1 MFLVSPTAYAAA
13 ADLVHYLRG
22 DLSPRQLA
30 HFIHV
35 YSRVIHNPCLSS
47 SVHTLAGKMMFNL
60 IETVVAKDTPDDAAK
75 VLTTLMETCV
85 DRLESLA
92 AVLDEV
98 QQRLERRKNEETESG
113 NFFMVEKARP
123 VASAVYAAEDPDNV
137 LSGEYPKCSSFT
149 ILNNVMPEFRLLF
162 RTFAHG
168 LRVCLG
174 ALKKIDAPVLD
185 GSLMLRLFETC
196 IRCMSLYDAD
206 PREGSEPMEML
217 VGALLEINPHIFQE
231 VWTLKVDFFF
241 QTAQKRPHIL
251 QICQALFSREST
263 SAILVSVILRHLIQ
277 NLPQLGEYDD
287 PTAVITI
294 RLFKMAFGTIAM
306 FPQHNEPILASH
318 LSQLITECFPLA
330 AKAAKPTNY
339 YHLLRG
345 LFRAIGGGGGRFELL
360 YKEVLPLLP
369 EMLENLNKQLLV
381 SDGYSR
387 DMLVE
392 LCLTVPLRLTH
403 LLPHL
408 SYLMKPLVL
417 ALRGGPELVAQ
428 GLRTLELC
436 IDNLTPDF
444 LDPTLN
450 TVLRELMEA
459 LQSHLKPLP
468 ANHHNAHTTL
478 RILGKLGGRN
488 RRLLEKEPELK
499 YHHVSDPAQVFVS
512 FGAGTKGLDLSS
524 VTSVA
529 VKVLKRHT
537 SPYRQQAFDF
547 LRGTVATLLNNVRL
561 MPLPSSC
568 LTPVVGPTW
577 A

>member
-1 MFLVSPTAYAAA
+1 M
-13 ADLVHYLRG
+13 H
-22 DLSPRQLA
+22 LSP
-30 HFIHV
+30 F
-35 YSRVIHNPCLSS
+35 
-47 SVHTLAGKMMFNL
+47 
-60 IETVVAKDTPDDAAK
+60 
-75 VLTTLMETCV
+75 TTL
-85 DRLESLA
+85 
-92 AVLDEV
+92 
-98 QQRLERRKNEETESG
+98 TE
-113 NFFMVEKARP
+113 A
-123 VASAVYAAEDPDNV
+123 
-137 LSGEYPKCSSFT
+137 T
-149 ILNNVMPEFRLLF
+149 TEFRLLF

-168 LRVCLG
+168 LRACLS
-174 ALKKIDAPVLD
+174 ALKKIDAPVPD

-196 IRCMSLYDAD
+196 IRCMSLYDTD
-206 PREGSEPMEML
+206 QREGSEPMEML
-217 VGALLEINPHIFQE
+217 VGALLEINPRIFQE

-241 QTAQKRPHIL
+241 QTAQKRPHVL
-251 QICQALFSREST
+251 QICQALFGREPT
-263 SAILVSVILRHLIQ
+263 SAILVSVILRHLIS
-277 NLPQLGEYDD
+277 NLAQLGEYDD
-287 PTAVITI
+287 TTAVITI
-294 RLFKMAFGTIAM
+294 RLFKMAFGAIAM
-306 FPQHNEPILASH
+306 YPQHNEPILASH
-318 LSQLITECFPLA
+318 ISQLITECFPLA
-330 AKAAKPTNY
+330 AKATKPTNY

-369 EMLENLNKQLLV
+369 DMLENLNRQLLV

-488 RRLLEKEPELK
+488 RRLLEREPELK
-499 YHHVSDPAQVFVS
+499 YHHVSDPAQVFMS
-512 FGAGTKGLDLSS
+512 FGGTASGLDLGST
-524 VTSVA
+524 TSVA
-529 VKVLKRHT
+529 IKVLKRHT
-537 SPYRQQAFDF
+537 SPYRLQAFDF
-547 LRGTVATLLNNVRL
+547 LQGSIATLLSNVRTTL
-561 MPLPSSC
+561 SPSSC
-568 LTPVVGPTW
+568 LTSVIGLTW
-577 A
+577 ARARRSIRTLFGRHV

>member
-1 MFLVSPTAYAAA
+1 
-13 ADLVHYLRG
+13 
-22 DLSPRQLA
+22 
-30 HFIHV
+30 
-35 YSRVIHNPCLSS
+35 
-47 SVHTLAGKMMFNL
+47 MFNL
-60 IETVVAKDTPDDAAK
+60 IETVVTKDTPAGAAK
-75 VLTTLMETCV
+75 VLAALMETCV

-98 QQRLERRKNEETESG
+98 QQRSDHHKNGETELG

-123 VASAVYAAEDPDNV
+123 VSWAVYAADEPDNV
-137 LSGEYPKCSSFT
+137 LSGLFIVLLSFT
-149 ILNNVMPEFRLLF
+149 TLVNMTPDFRLLF

-168 LRVCLG
+168 LRACLG
-174 ALKKIDAPVLD
+174 SLKKIDAPVPD

-196 IRCMSLYDAD
+196 IRCMSLYDTD
-206 PREGSEPMEML
+206 PREGSEPMDML

-231 VWTLKVDFFF
+231 VWTLKVEFFF

-251 QICQALFSREST
+251 QICQALFGREPT
-263 SAILVSVILRHLIQ
+263 SAILVSVVLRHLIS

-287 PTAVITI
+287 TTAVITI
-294 RLFKMAFGTIAM
+294 RLFKMAFGAIVM
-306 FPQHNEPILASH
+306 YPQHNEPILASH

-330 AKAAKPTNY
+330 AKATKPTNY

-369 EMLENLNKQLLV
+369 EMLENLNRQLLV

-488 RRLLEKEPELK
+488 RRLLEREPELK
-499 YHHVSDPAQVFVS
+499 YHHVSDPAQVFIS
-512 FGAGTKGLDLSS
+512 FGGSTQGLELGP

-529 VKVLKRHT
+529 IKVLKKQT
-537 SPYRQQAFDF
+537 LPYRQQALDF
-547 LRGTVATLLNNVRL
+547 LQCSVATLLNNVRVCTVL
-561 MPLPSSC
+561 RPSC
-568 LTPVVGPTW
+568 LT
-577 A
+577 

>member
-1 MFLVSPTAYAAA
+1 MFVVSPTAYAAA

-60 IETVVAKDTPDDAAK
+60 IETVVTKDTPDDAAK

-98 QQRLERRKNEETESG
+98 QQRLDRRKNEETESG

-123 VASAVYAAEDPDNV
+123 FAAAV
-137 LSGEYPKCSSFT
+137 
-149 ILNNVMPEFRLLF
+149 
-162 RTFAHG
+162 
-168 LRVCLG
+168 
-174 ALKKIDAPVLD
+174 
-185 GSLMLRLFETC
+185 
-196 IRCMSLYDAD
+196 YDAD

-217 VGALLEINPHIFQE
+217 VGALLEIKPHIFQE

-251 QICQALFSREST
+251 QICQVLFSREPT

-294 RLFKMAFGTIAM
+294 RLFKMVFGTIAM
-306 FPQHNEPILASH
+306 YPQHNEPILASH
-318 LSQLITECFPLA
+318 LSHLITECFPLA
-330 AKAAKPTNY
+330 AKATKPTNY

-488 RRLLEKEPELK
+488 RRLLETEPELR

-512 FGAGTKGLDLSS
+512 FGAVTKGLDLGA

-547 LRGTVATLLNNVRL
+547 LQGTVATLLNNVRVI
-561 MPLPSSC
+561 PLSLTC
-568 LTPVVGPTW
+568 LKTVAGLTW

>member
-1 MFLVSPTAYAAA
+1 MTS
-13 ADLVHYLRG
+13 
-22 DLSPRQLA
+22 
-30 HFIHV
+30 
-35 YSRVIHNPCLSS
+35 
-47 SVHTLAGKMMFNL
+47 
-60 IETVVAKDTPDDAAK
+60 
-75 VLTTLMETCV
+75 
-85 DRLESLA
+85 
-92 AVLDEV
+92 
-98 QQRLERRKNEETESG
+98 
-113 NFFMVEKARP
+113 
-123 VASAVYAAEDPDNV
+123 
-137 LSGEYPKCSSFT
+137 
-149 ILNNVMPEFRLLF
+149 EFRLLF

-206 PREGSEPMEML
+206 PRDGNEPMEML
-217 VGALLEINPHIFQE
+217 VGALFEINPHIFRE

-241 QTAQKRPHIL
+241 QTARKRHHIL
-251 QICQALFSREST
+251 QICQTLFGREPT
-263 SAILVSVILRHLIQ
+263 SAILVSVILRHLIS

-294 RLFKMAFGTIAM
+294 RLFKMAFGAIAVY
-306 FPQHNEPILASH
+306 PQHNEPILASH

-330 AKAAKPTNY
+330 AKATKPTNY

-369 EMLENLNKQLLV
+369 EMLENLNRQLLT
-381 SDGYSR
+381 SDGFSR

-468 ANHHNAHTTL
+468 ANHLNAHTTL

-488 RRLLEKEPELK
+488 RRLLEKDLELN
-499 YHHVSDPAQVFVS
+499 YHHISDPAQVFVS
-512 FGAGTKGLDLSS
+512 FGAGAKGLDLGSI
-524 VTSVA
+524 TSVA
-529 VKVLKRHT
+529 IKVLKRHT
-537 SPYRQQAFDF
+537 SPYRQQAFEF
-547 LRGTVATLLNNVRL
+547 IQGCVATLLSNVCVMPSSLSYLTHVAGFAWARARRGVRALFGGNVRRH
-561 MPLPSSC
+561 P
-568 LTPVVGPTW
+568 PVRHPRKG
-577 A
+577 

>member
-1 MFLVSPTAYAAA
+1 M
-13 ADLVHYLRG
+13 
-22 DLSPRQLA
+22 
-30 HFIHV
+30 
-35 YSRVIHNPCLSS
+35 
-47 SVHTLAGKMMFNL
+47 
-60 IETVVAKDTPDDAAK
+60 
-75 VLTTLMETCV
+75 TT
-85 DRLESLA
+85 
-92 AVLDEV
+92 
-98 QQRLERRKNEETESG
+98 
-113 NFFMVEKARP
+113 
-123 VASAVYAAEDPDNV
+123 
-137 LSGEYPKCSSFT
+137 
-149 ILNNVMPEFRLLF
+149 EFRLLF

-168 LRVCLG
+168 LRACLG
-174 ALKKIDAPVLD
+174 ALKKIDAPVPD

-196 IRCMSLYDAD
+196 IRCMSLYDTD
-206 PREGSEPMEML
+206 QREGSEPMDML
-217 VGALLEINPHIFQE
+217 VGALLEINPRIFQE

-241 QTAQKRPHIL
+241 QTAQKRPHVL
-251 QICQALFSREST
+251 QICQALFGREPT
-263 SAILVSVILRHLIQ
+263 SAILVSVILRHLIS

-287 PTAVITI
+287 TTAVITI
-294 RLFKMAFGTIAM
+294 RLFKMAFGAIAM
-306 FPQHNEPILASH
+306 YPQHNEPILASH
-318 LSQLITECFPLA
+318 ISQLITECFPLA
-330 AKAAKPTNY
+330 AKATKPTNY

-369 EMLENLNKQLLV
+369 DMLENLNKQLLV

-488 RRLLEKEPELK
+488 RRLLEREPELK
-499 YHHVSDPAQVFVS
+499 YHHVSDPAQVSIS
-512 FGAGTKGLDLSS
+512 FGGNASGLDLGST
-524 VTSVA
+524 TSVA
-529 VKVLKRHT
+529 IKVLKRQT
-537 SPYRQQAFDF
+537 SPYRLQAFDF
-547 LRGTVATLLNNVRL
+547 LQGSVATLLNNVRTSL
-561 MPLPSSC
+561 PPSSS
-568 LTPVVGPTW
+568 LTIVTGLTW
-577 A
+577 ARARRSIRTLFGRHVRRHPSTRCTGEGRGIYSRACPLCLRG

>member
-1 MFLVSPTAYAAA
+1 
-13 ADLVHYLRG
+13 
-22 DLSPRQLA
+22 
-30 HFIHV
+30 
-35 YSRVIHNPCLSS
+35 
-47 SVHTLAGKMMFNL
+47 MFNL
-60 IETVVAKDTPDDAAK
+60 IETVVTKDTPDGAAK

-98 QQRLERRKNEETESG
+98 QQRSERHKNEEAESG

-123 VASAVYAAEDPDNV
+123 VASAVYAADDPDSV
-137 LSGEYPKCSSFT
+137 LSGEYLKMNFLT
-149 ILNNVMPEFRLLF
+149 IPTEVTLEFRILF

-174 ALKKIDAPVLD
+174 ALKKIEAPFLD

-206 PREGSEPMEML
+206 PRDGNEPMEML
-217 VGALLEINPHIFQE
+217 VGALLEINPHIFRE

-241 QTAQKRPHIL
+241 QTARKRHHIL
-251 QICQALFSREST
+251 QICQALFGREPT
-263 SAILVSVILRHLIQ
+263 SAILVSVMLRHLIL

-294 RLFKMAFGTIAM
+294 RLFKMAFGAIAM
-306 FPQHNEPILASH
+306 YPQHNEPILASH

-330 AKAAKPTNY
+330 AKATKPTNY

-369 EMLENLNKQLLV
+369 EMLENLNRQLLV

-468 ANHHNAHTTL
+468 ANHINAHTTL

-499 YHHVSDPAQVFVS
+499 YHHISDPAQVFVS
-512 FGAGTKGLDLSS
+512 FGAGTKGLDLGSA
-524 VTSVA
+524 TSIA
-529 VKVLKRHT
+529 IKVLKRHT

-547 LRGTVATLLNNVRL
+547 IQACVATLLSNVSAT
-561 MPLPSSC
+561 PLPLSC
-568 LTPVVGPTW
+568 LTPVAGAAW
-577 A
+577 ARARRSVRALFRGNVRRYPSDRRPREGRGVHPRSCPLRLWC

>member
-1 MFLVSPTAYAAA
+1 
-13 ADLVHYLRG
+13 
-22 DLSPRQLA
+22 
-30 HFIHV
+30 
-35 YSRVIHNPCLSS
+35 
-47 SVHTLAGKMMFNL
+47 
-60 IETVVAKDTPDDAAK
+60 
-75 VLTTLMETCV
+75 
-85 DRLESLA
+85 
-92 AVLDEV
+92 
-98 QQRLERRKNEETESG
+98 
-113 NFFMVEKARP
+113 
-123 VASAVYAAEDPDNV
+123 
-137 LSGEYPKCSSFT
+137 
-149 ILNNVMPEFRLLF
+149 
-162 RTFAHG
+162 
-168 LRVCLG
+168 
-174 ALKKIDAPVLD
+174 
-185 GSLMLRLFETC
+185 MLRLFETC

-251 QICQALFSREST
+251 QICQALFSREPT
-263 SAILVSVILRHLIQ
+263 SAILVSVILRHLIL

-306 FPQHNEPILASH
+306 YPQHNEPILASH

-330 AKAAKPTNY
+330 AKATKPTNY

-369 EMLENLNKQLLV
+369 EMLENLNRQLLV

-512 FGAGTKGLDLSS
+512 FGAGTKGLDLGSI
-524 VTSVA
+524 TSVA
-529 VKVLKRHT
+529 IKVLKRHT

-547 LRGTVATLLNNVRL
+547 LQGSVATLLNNVRVG
-561 MPLPSSC
+561 PLPSSC
-568 LTPVVGPTW
+568 LTPVFRVYMGVSEKKYSCGVWRVCSTPFISQMSRKEPRLSSVNLLVTSFVLKFVERLPLTRQCG
-577 A
+577 AM